1 MGRVHYMQDRVKIMR
16 RKPTIDKGIVQN
28 HNRGIVENVLVDYP
42 DYRDAV
48 SEWIPA
54 RLRIPSGDEEVSQ
67 SGAKVD
73 LSMMYELVMYAWDEN
88 GDEIYP
94 KQHDELIIKYK
105 RDGSLVDTTTR
116 LRITGTI
123 QEVRKR
129 SKVYS
134 FIMPVVMYTEF

>member
-1 MGRVHYMQDRVKIMR
+1 MLDRVKIMR
-16 RKPTIDKGIVQN
+16 RKPTIDRGIVQN
-28 HNRGIVENVLVDYP
+28 YNRGIVEDVLVDYP
-42 DYRDAV
+42 DSRDSV
-48 SEWIPA
+48 SDWIPA
-54 RLRIPSGDEEVSQ
+54 RLRLPAGDEDVFD

-73 LSMMYELVMYAWDEN
+73 LPIVYELVMYAWDEN
-88 GDEIYP
+88 GVEIYP
-94 KQHDELIIKYK
+94 KQHDELIIRYK

-134 FIMPVVMYTEF
+134 FIMPVVMDTEF